1 MAHRISSIP
10 SASLPLSWY
19 LDPLYASLK
28 RLICP
33 PMYLAYLTRRQ
44 GAYHRRVPLPVEA
57 FTVLL
62 ASLKEGDMTGVKRGA
77 EEKLIPTSTTGLLGK
92 WEYILR

>member
-28 RLICP
+28 KLIRP
-33 PMYLAYLTRRQ
+33 PTALTRRKELIIS
-44 GAYHRRVPLPVEA
+44 VPLPVEA

-62 ASLKEGDMTGVKRGA
+62 ASLKEGDSTGVKRDA
-77 EEKLIPTSTTGLLGK
+77 EEKLIPTSTTGSLRK